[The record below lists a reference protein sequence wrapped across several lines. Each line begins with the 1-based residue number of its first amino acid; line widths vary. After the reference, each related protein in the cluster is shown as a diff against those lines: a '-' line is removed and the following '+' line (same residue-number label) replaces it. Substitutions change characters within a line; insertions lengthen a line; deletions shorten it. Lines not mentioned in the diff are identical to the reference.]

1 MRKLLSVVLV
11 VALVATSVVFMP
23 SSAYAKGK
31 VKSIKVSKTKMSLQ
45 VGKSDSAKVTIK
57 VKKKASKAFKV
68 KTSNAKVATAKK
80 KGKKVIVT
88 GVGAGTAKITVT
100 SKANKKKKK
109 VIKVTVAKPAP
120 ADVAVNITQVNAS
133 TFEFAF
139 AKKVSFATGNIKVE
153 TKEYSDG
160 KYNHTVQVENV
171 SSRDGVK
178 YFVAL
183 KESLAEKTIVKFTV
197 SGINKKPIVKEV
209 TSYDAKYK
217 HNTTGELVCT
227 ASVGDSFE
235 ADFYGRSFFNPSG
248 SVSTSVSN
256 MPSGLTSTV
265 ADDLVTIKGKFNNA
279 GVQKAKAVFTDEK
292 GITHTETVT
301 FVVGSEKK
309 LVTYTQDK
317 EVYVGKSGY
326 KYYSDSYF
334 YVAGGSGSYNLTVGS
349 YSTIYNSGDPYDMG
363 LGYFGWSFEVNTPG
377 TYEGIV
383 NVTDAVDTS
392 VYATVSTKVKAEYGI
407 EVTGTVK
414 TKTGKVVEGAY
425 IESFLEEQANREGVF
440 TESNVTDENGE
451 YTLIVPKG
459 KYTIEA
465 ELYGAHSFER
475 HKTISQDCKLNFT
488 LDLYQFTLSSDDP
501 EVSFTD
507 DIAWKEDNTY
517 YRSHKNIILLP
528 KGKHKMVAHP
538 NLLCKELT
546 IDTNVVGEG
555 TIKVGVKNLT
565 LDLGDSPIEVQEN
578 GGQTYSFTPL
588 ETGDYEF
595 YGNFGSNCWYNWVII
610 YDSSN
615 NQIASVSGYSDSFSG
630 IVGLNANEKYIFKF
644 YAQDFPTK
652 GTIHIDEY

>member
-197 SGINKKPIVKEV
+197 SGINKKPIVKEIA
-209 TSYDAKYK
+209 SYDAKYK
-217 HNTTGELVCT
+217 HNTTGELVYT

-256 MPSGLTSTV
+256 MPSGLTNTV
-265 ADDLVTIKGKFNNA
+265 VNDLVTIKGKFNNA

-326 KYYSDSYF
+326 NYYSDSCF
-334 YVAGGSGSYNLTVGS
+334 FVAGGSGSYNITVGS
-349 YSTIYNSGDPYDMG
+349 YSTIYSSDPYEMDRG
-363 LGYFGWSFEVNTPG
+363 SFYWSFEVNTPG
-377 TYEGIV
+377 NYEGIV
-383 NVTDAVDTS
+383 NIVDAAFSD
-392 VYATVSTKVKAEYGI
+392 VYATVTTKVKVSYGI

-414 TKTGKVVEGAY
+414 SKTGKKVEGAY
-425 IESFLEEQANREGVF
+425 INSLLEEQANNDGNFHE
-440 TESNVTDENGE
+440 NDVTDENGE
-451 YTLIVPKG
+451 YILILPKG

-465 ELYGAHSFER
+465 ESVGAHDFER
-475 HKTISQDCKLNFT
+475 HKTISQDCTVNFN
-488 LDLYQFTLSSDDP
+488 LDLYELKLTSDDP
-501 EVSFTD
+501 EVDFTD
-507 DIAWKEDNTY
+507 TISWNEDGMY
-517 YRSHKNIILLP
+517 YRSYKDIIFIT
-528 KGKHKMVAHP
+528 KGKHKLISYP
-538 NLLCKELT
+538 DYLCKVLT
-546 IDTNVVGEG
+546 IDTNVVGDG

-565 LDLGDSPIEVQEN
+565 LKTGNNDIEVTQ
-578 GGQTYSFTPL
+578 GGSQTYSFTPTKDSNYYINGL
-588 ETGDYEF
+588 LGD
-595 YGNFGSNCWYNWVII
+595 NVWYCRLAI
-610 YDSSN
+610 YDSN
-615 NQIASVSGYSDSFSG
+615 HNEVASLSGY
-630 IVGLNANEKYIFKF
+630 
-644 YAQDFPTK
+644 
-652 GTIHIDEY
+652 